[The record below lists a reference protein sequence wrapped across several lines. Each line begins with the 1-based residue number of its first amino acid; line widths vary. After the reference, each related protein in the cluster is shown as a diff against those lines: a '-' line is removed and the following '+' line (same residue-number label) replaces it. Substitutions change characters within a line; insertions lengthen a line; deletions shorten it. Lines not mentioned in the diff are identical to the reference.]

1 MLRATVTT
9 TVCSSSIRNLHTRI
23 VPKNS
28 NQRRYIDLL
37 NAENPPIV
45 VASGSA
51 GTGKTL
57 LATQVG
63 VMKLLSEEVKKIIIT
78 RPTVSVDESI
88 GFLPGSLE
96 KKMEPWT
103 RPIFDVLSMHYSKK
117 KMETLMSDKVIEI
130 CPLGFM
136 RGRSFNNSWIIL
148 DEAQNATTNQVLLV
162 LTRIGEGSKVVI
174 TGDPN
179 QYDRGFN
186 DNGLVD
192 LIERVSAN
200 DVEDSVGLVQFD
212 DADVERHPVIP
223 IILDMYKS

>member
-1 MLRATVTT
+1 MLR
-9 TVCSSSIRNLHTRI
+9 SGGKYLQ
-23 VPKNS
+23 PKNA
-28 NQRRYIDLL
+28 NQKRYIDLL
-37 NAENPPIV
+37 NAPNPPIV

-63 VMKLLSEEVKKIIIT
+63 VRRLVSEEFKKIIIT

-96 KKMEPWT
+96 DKMNPWT
-103 RPIFDVLSMHYSKK
+103 RPIFDVLSKHYSKK
-117 KMETLMSDKVIEI
+117 KIENMIADEIIEI

-136 RGRSFNNSWIIL
+136 RGRTFDNSWIIL
-148 DEAQNATTNQVLLV
+148 DEAQNATANQVLLV
-162 LTRIGEGSKVVI
+162 LTRIGEGSKIVI
-174 TGDPN
+174 TGDPG
-179 QYDRGFN
+179 QHDRGFN

-192 LIERVSAN
+192 LIDRVNSNEVDA
-200 DVEDSVGLVQFD
+200 SIGLVQFD

-223 IILDMYKS
+223 IILDMYRT

>member
-1 MLRATVTT
+1 MLR
-9 TVCSSSIRNLHTRI
+9 LGGKYLQ
-23 VPKNS
+23 PKNA
-28 NQRRYIDLL
+28 NQRKYVDLL

-45 VASGSA
+45 IASGSA

-63 VMKLLSEEVKKIIIT
+63 VKRLVSEEFKKIIIT

-96 KKMEPWT
+96 QKMNPWT
-103 RPIFDVLSMHYSKK
+103 RPIFDILATHYSKNK
-117 KMETLMSDKVIEI
+117 IETMISDQVIEI

-136 RGRSFNNSWIIL
+136 RGRTFDNSWIIL
-148 DEAQNATTNQVLLV
+148 DEAQNATANQVLLV
-162 LTRIGEGSKVVI
+162 LTRIGAGSKVII
-174 TGDPN
+174 TGDPG
-179 QYDRGFN
+179 QHDRGFS

-192 LIERVSAN
+192 LIERVSASSD
-200 DVEDSVGLVQFD
+200 DVDESIIGLVEFD

-223 IILDMYKS
+223 VVLGMYAKT